1 MSCPSVALLVQRAEK
16 VKPGF
21 RLDASNA
28 ATIAAICRRLD
39 GLPLA
44 LELAAARVRILE
56 PAALLQRLD
65 HALDLLTSGDRD
77 LPLRQRTLRAT
88 ISWSYSL
95 LDPGE
100 QRLLR
105 RLSVFHEGWTLAA
118 MERMCFDATERPSA
132 LDQLE

>member
-1 MSCPSVALLVQRAEK
+1 LELPAADATSIDALLQCPSVALILQRAEK

-21 RLDASNA
+21 TLTAGNA
-28 ATIAAICRRLD
+28 QAIAAICRRLD

-44 LELAAARVRILE
+44 LELAAARLRILE

-95 LDPGE
+95 LDPSE
-100 QRLLR
+100 QRLLC
-105 RLSVFHEGWTLAA
+105 RLS
-118 MERMCFDATERPSA
+118 
-132 LDQLE
+132 